1 MKRQRI
7 LSLVMALAM
16 ILSMI
21 PTTALA
27 AGDGGAENE
36 YRVASEVDWNA
47 AMGDIAA
54 QTERDATVILTGD
67 VGIFNNQYKYTI
79 GVSGKH
85 ITVKSEGDGAPY
97 SIGGKSMSSV
107 SLTGDMTFDN
117 VWLSLGQG
125 ASRGRGTVSS
135 FYANGYT
142 AEFTENFAQV
152 ITNLYGGS
160 NGTKITASS
169 GSNNGGTHLIINGDV
184 ICNAN
189 SQNNK
194 VFGGGLYSGSSSTGS
209 VAGDVVIDLGP
220 HCRVPWVYGGGE
232 NSSVG
237 GDVTINLNGDVTD
250 ENHTVSNITGGGR
263 ATSKGP
269 RDGKDSGTVAGDI
282 NLNLYSGRFAAISS
296 GGGTNET
303 NTSSATIQ
311 SNNKIY
317 YGTPYRYY
325 ATVGGDVNIVLGK
338 KGAQAGTCLITT
350 VSESLAGSLYSVI
363 QGSVNV
369 EINDGTQFGSDS
381 DDHDFY
387 GMGYNDIV
395 EGSVNI
401 TMNGGEING
410 ELFGLGVAV
419 GDSEGCHKIGRTD
432 DPKEDSYYYPKDA
445 LTITLNGGT
454 VDNIAWFYNI
464 RNSLKTTHTPYIYG
478 NVIVNING
486 GEVGCVYFGNP
497 NEASPVR
504 VTPYQLPY
512 VYGTKGMELHIT
524 GGTFTNV
531 NQSVCAHSINRVY
544 KGQRIYFENDEP
556 LSLYR
561 IYNADSNNNGDQADI
576 IVNNTAPVQLKS
588 YRYDNPTSTYL
599 GNYRSPLYACGDLDI
614 QSGTLILPG
623 QNKLLGDFHIG
634 ENATLVTNG
643 KLSDSVAENG
653 FLNVGGKATGTG
665 DLLVVRSS
673 TLSGGEGW
681 LNCENMTPQLP
692 NVGEVYLRSK
702 TTDETAINN
711 TDANLLDLQ
720 NSPNKGLYVEYTTEF
735 AATTGDYS
743 YAWRIGQ
750 GEVREVTW
758 YYEVYYQ
765 MPDGTFEKWK
775 TAQGGRA
782 EESQN
787 VSISHATFDG
797 QDLGWGEFLGT
808 HYVFDE
814 TNTNNRLSAIASS
827 ASQNNPLKIYYKCK
841 PHTVTYEYDQS
852 APTGATPPA
861 AESNH
866 YYSEKNV
873 RPVAPQAVSGYTFS
887 GWRVKSPSGLTI
899 GADGTFTMPND
910 DVVLVGSWTKEITP
924 VTGTVTLTP
933 VDMVAYTGGDSKDHD
948 NFPTTRY
955 KIEAEDGIDLS
966 KATFTVDGKVQTL
979 PDNTK
984 TGDIVVLDWLND
996 TFSLEQIGSMG
1007 LSARNAGEA
1016 SNDAVAGDYKI
1027 EIAAEGITAAV
1038 DGEPVDLKWETGTL
1052 TVRNVSDPNGVINES
1067 VDIAQPVL
1075 NDANKVNTED
1085 GIGVAVIPDNTTYYT
1100 NGNAELGVLGGSG
1113 STGPQI
1119 SLLFD
1124 DLLPGASGEDTTQLL
1139 IDRAKQDGYAF
1150 TKENSQFKYLDLINE
1165 NDGNAWVSTND
1176 GSTITIYWPC
1186 PDGININDYNFKVLH
1201 FKNLHREYRDDLED
1215 QITNAKIEKI
1225 AVTVEDDNLVFTLP
1239 GKQNGGSF
1247 SPFALIWEAKDDG
1260 NNSGGG
1266 TTYYTLHYDSNGGT
1280 QYDNERY
1287 RRNTVVELD
1296 KTPLREG
1303 YTFTGWYADEELTER
1318 ITEIKMTSNKT
1329 VYAGWEATDIPD
1341 WLNGDDH
1348 FAYIVGRNDG
1358 LVHPEADIT
1367 RAEAATMFFRLL
1379 DDEVRQK
1386 NLAETNGFTD
1396 TPKDAW
1402 YNTAVSTM
1410 AKLGIVTGDPD
1421 GSFRPDDSITRAEF
1435 AAIAVRFD
1443 DSAYDGEELFT
1454 DIAGHWAQNEINA
1467 AANKGWISGY
1477 VDGTFRPQKDITRA
1491 EAVTLVNRVLNR
1503 LPENTD
1509 DLLDT
1514 MKVWP
1519 DNQPEDWYYLA
1530 VQEATN
1536 SHDFE
1541 RKGDGV
1547 HERWTELTKNP
1558 DWMQYQ

>member
-1 MKRQRI
+1 MKKRVLAGL
-7 LSLVMALAM
+7 LSLAM
-16 ILSMI
+16 IFTMLPITAFAINDFTAESNLTKECTCTELCTEENTNQDCTVCGNEGYNACAYTAPEAPPAMEEPESTEWVELTPTEEMPPAGETSGSNGMI
-21 PTTALA
+21 ADENLPDELADDGVYEVGTAEELTDA
-27 AGDGGAENE
+27 FESIASQAQDEATIVLTADIQNDSGVMGVEGKKITFQSKEGERHSLYVTSLAGDCIFDT
-36 YRVASEVDWNA
+36 VD
-47 AMGDIAA
+47 
-54 QTERDATVILTGD
+54 
-67 VGIFNNQYKYTI
+67 FSKKNN
-79 GVSGKH
+79 
-85 ITVKSEGDGAPY
+85 
-97 SIGGKSMSSV
+97 
-107 SLTGDMTFDN
+107 
-117 VWLSLGQG
+117 LS
-125 ASRGRGTVSS
+125 
-135 FYANGYT
+135 ANGHYL
-142 AEFTENFAQV
+142 ELTENFTSEIKNIYGV
-152 ITNLYGGS
+152 KTSSNDGLTVDSVNMVLKGGS
-160 NGTKITASS
+160 SAQITGT
-169 GSNNGGTHLIINGDV
+169 GSNI
-184 ICNAN
+184 
-189 SQNNK
+189 
-194 VFGGGLYSGSSSTGS
+194 ST
-209 VAGDVVIDLGP
+209 
-220 HCRVPWVYGGGE
+220 
-232 NSSVG
+232 N
-237 GDVTINLNGDVTD
+237 
-250 ENHTVSNITGGGR
+250 
-263 ATSKGP
+263 
-269 RDGKDSGTVAGDI
+269 
-282 NLNLYSGRFAAISS
+282 
-296 GGGTNET
+296 
-303 NTSSATIQ
+303 
-311 SNNKIY
+311 
-317 YGTPYRYY
+317 
-325 ATVGGDVNIVLGK
+325 GDVNITIDGHETKDLRG
-338 KGAQAGTCLITT
+338 GASA
-350 VSESLAGSLYSVI
+350 
-363 QGSVNV
+363 
-369 EINDGTQFGSDS
+369 
-381 DDHDFY
+381 
-387 GMGYNDIV
+387 GYNDAPHIGGNININVYSGAVTERFYGGMWSREDFPRNCVV
-395 EGSVNI
+395 EGSINVQIGEEGSKEQSAIINTEYDFAVGGRYGVINGNI
-401 TMNGGEING
+401 NFTVEDGAYITGEPVYAAGFGCEIKGKVTTTINGGSISGTALYAAGTGAWNNGGKEGATVEIGTNYKDNSSKNENVVSLFING
-410 ELFGLGVAV
+410 
-419 GDSEGCHKIGRTD
+419 GRLNTVCAYSHMFNQNWQDPTD
-432 DPKEDSYYYPKDA
+432 AWYGQIYGNINIVH
-445 LTITLNGGT
+445 TGGT
-454 VDNIAWFYNI
+454 VVNYVMGYQYCKTWGDCSLTIDGGSISYATAVKGDEFGRTLEQNDGYVLGDTTVILDGVGTPGSGATDADFWGIGKIQAVNNVVLKNNAHVNGTTACLLDGIGNLTLETGSAIAMRGGTNADNTVLEDCTFNGNNRIFMC
-464 RNSLKTTHTPYIYG
+464 RGFSNSTEAAPAQLS
-478 NVIVNING
+478 ING
-486 GEVGCVYFGNP
+486 K
-497 NEASPVR
+497 
-504 VTPYQLPY
+504 VT
-512 VYGTKGMELHIT
+512 G
-524 GGTFTNV
+524 
-531 NQSVCAHSINRVY
+531 
-544 KGQRIYFENDEP
+544 
-556 LSLYR
+556 
-561 IYNADSNNNGDQADI
+561 
-576 IVNNTAPVQLKS
+576 
-588 YRYDNPTSTYL
+588 
-599 GNYRSPLYACGDLDI
+599 
-614 QSGTLILPG
+614 
-623 QNKLLGDFHIG
+623 
-634 ENATLVTNG
+634 NATLYT
-643 KLSDSVAENG
+643 LEADSSWSS
-653 FLNVGGKATGTG
+653 G
-665 DLLVVRSS
+665 DGNKIAVSMPK
-673 TLSGGEGW
+673 E
-681 LNCENMTPQLP
+681 
-692 NVGEVYLRSK
+692 GEVYMRSNDR
-702 TTDETAINN
+702 DETTASGERATQLVLSETI
-711 TDANLLDLQ
+711 AV
-720 NSPNKGLYVEYTTEF
+720 SEPYVEYTTDKT
-735 AATTGDYS
+735 ATGDGYNH
-743 YAWRIGQ
+743 AWRIK
-750 GEVREVTW
+750 GEATEVAEQLW

-765 MPDGTFEKWK
+765 FYQEDGSYEWVLFEDG
-775 TAQGGRA
+775 QGGWTLP
-782 EESQN
+782 STT
-787 VSISHATFDG
+787 VSISHEDFDG
-797 QDLGWGEFLGT
+797 KELGWKDVTGTAQEKLGV
-808 HYVFDE
+808 HYVFDDS
-814 TNTNNRLSAIASS
+814 NPNNRLSATCAE
-827 ASQNNPLKIYYKCK
+827 ATKGNPLKIYYRAAIHQVK
-841 PHTVTYEYDQS
+841 YEYAGNVPDGADEVLPAAVS
-852 APTGATPPA
+852 AP
-861 AESNH
+861 
-866 YYSEKNV
+866 YYS
-873 RPVAPQAVSGYTFS
+873 PVEIAKSPTLPGYTFS
-887 GWRVKSPSGLTI
+887 GWTVKSPTYASDLIENGIIT
-899 GADGTFTMPND
+899 TMPNE
-910 DVVLVGSWTKEITP
+910 DVVLVGTWQEVKPVGTITI
-924 VTGTVTLTP
+924 TP

-1386 NLAETNGFTD
+1386 NLAETNSFTD

-1402 YNTAVSTM
+1402 YNTTVSTM

-1477 VDGTFRPQKDITRA
+1477 ADGTFRPQKDITRA